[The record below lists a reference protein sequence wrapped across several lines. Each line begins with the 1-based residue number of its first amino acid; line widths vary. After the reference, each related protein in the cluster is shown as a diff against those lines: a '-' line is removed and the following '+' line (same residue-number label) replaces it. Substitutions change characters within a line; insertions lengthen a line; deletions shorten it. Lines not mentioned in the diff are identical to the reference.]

1 MLANI
6 IPDDKFA
13 TSVNLQL
20 IAFIDDVLFAIG
32 RTNIGSHWIPSMT
45 EGKSGREIDMKSF
58 NGKVAFI
65 TGGGS
70 GVGLGQAKVF
80 SKAGAKVVIA
90 DIREDHLDQA
100 MNSFRKTD
108 AAVHPIVL
116 DVTDRAAFAEAAD
129 ETERV
134 FGPVQL
140 LFNTAGVSIFGP
152 LEKSTYDD
160 YDWQMNVNFG
170 GVVNGIQNFVPRMID
185 YGKGGHIV
193 NTSSVG
199 GIIAAGPAGIY
210 SASKFAVRGLS
221 EALRSEL
228 AKYDIGVTILCP
240 ANVNTNIAESVKTRP
255 EKYSQS
261 GYQFN
266 DEVLASLRR
275 IYSAG
280 KDPVEL
286 AEEVLKAI
294 QENRLYVIPYPEV
307 REVLENH
314 FAEIIAALPPEDADP
329 EGVAR
334 RQAAMTQY
342 RQELAEQQYKVH

>member
-1 MLANI
+1 
-6 IPDDKFA
+6 
-13 TSVNLQL
+13 
-20 IAFIDDVLFAIG
+20 
-32 RTNIGSHWIPSMT
+32 
-45 EGKSGREIDMKSF
+45 MKDF

-80 SKAGAKVVIA
+80 SRAGARVVIA
-90 DIREDHLDQA
+90 DIREDNLDEA
-100 MNSFRKTD
+100 MRYFRATGAK
-108 AAVHPIVL
+108 VHPIVL
-116 DVTDRAAFAEAAD
+116 DITDRAAFAEAAD
-129 ETERV
+129 EAENV

-170 GVVNGIQNFVPRMID
+170 GVVNGIQTFIPRMIE

-199 GIIAAGPAGIY
+199 GILAAGPAGIY

-228 AKYDIGVTILCP
+228 AKYDIGVSVLCP

-255 EKYSQS
+255 EKYSHS
-261 GYQFN
+261 GYRFN

-286 AEEVLKAI
+286 AEEVLEAVKN
-294 QENRLYVIPYPEV
+294 NRLYIIPYPEV
-307 REVLENH
+307 RGALENH
-314 FAEIIAALPPEDADP
+314 FAEIIAALPPEDSDP
-329 EGVAR
+329 DGVSK
-334 RQAAMTQY
+334 RQAAMVQY
-342 RQELAEQQYKVH
+342 RKELAELQYKTH

>member
-1 MLANI
+1 MPGRN
-6 IPDDKFA
+6 PD
-13 TSVNLQL
+13 
-20 IAFIDDVLFAIG
+20 
-32 RTNIGSHWIPSMT
+32 
-45 EGKSGREIDMKSF
+45 RENDMRDF
-58 NGKVAFI
+58 NDKVAFI

-80 SKAGAKVVIA
+80 AKAGAKVVIA
-90 DIREDHLDQA
+90 DVRKDHLDEA
-100 MNSFRKTD
+100 MGYFKGTD
-108 AAVHPIVL
+108 AEVHPIVL
-116 DVTDRAAFAEAAD
+116 DITDREAYAAAAD

-134 FGPVQL
+134 FGTVQL

-152 LEKSTYDD
+152 LEKSTYND

-170 GVVNGIQNFVPRMID
+170 GVVNGIQTFVPRMIE
-185 YGKGGHIV
+185 YGKGGHII
-193 NTSSVG
+193 NTSSLG

-228 AKYDIGVTILCP
+228 AKYDIGVTVLCP

-255 EKYSQS
+255 EKYSKS
-261 GYQFN
+261 GYRFN
-266 DEVLASLRR
+266 DEVLASLRK

-286 AEEVLKAI
+286 AQEVMQAVK
-294 QENRLYVIPYPEV
+294 ENRLYCIPYPEA
-307 REVLENH
+307 RQPLENH
-314 FAEIIAALPPEDADP
+314 FREIIASLPPEDADP

-334 RQAAMTQY
+334 RQAAMEQY
-342 RQELAEQQYKVH
+342 RKELAAQQYKVH

>member
-1 MLANI
+1 M
-6 IPDDKFA
+6 
-13 TSVNLQL
+13 SY
-20 IAFIDDVLFAIG
+20 
-32 RTNIGSHWIPSMT
+32 
-45 EGKSGREIDMKSF
+45 REIAMRDFK
-58 NGKVAFI
+58 GKVAFI

-70 GVGLGQAKVF
+70 GVALGQAKVF
-80 SKAGAKVVIA
+80 SKAGARVVIA
-90 DIREDHLDQA
+90 DIREDHLEQA
-100 MNSFRKTD
+100 MHYFRGTD
-108 AAVHPIVL
+108 AEVHPILL
-116 DVTDRAAFAEAAD
+116 DITDRAAFAAAAD

-160 YDWQMNVNFG
+160 YDWQMGVNFG
-170 GVVNGIQNFVPRMID
+170 GVVNGIQTFVPRMIE

-199 GIIAAGPAGIY
+199 GIVAAGPAGIY

-228 AKYDIGVTILCP
+228 AKYDIGVSVLCP
-240 ANVNTNIAESVKTRP
+240 ANVSTNIAEAVWTRP
-255 EKYSQS
+255 DEFSNS
-261 GYQFN
+261 GYRFN
-266 DEVLASLRR
+266 DAILDSLRR

-286 AEEVLKAI
+286 AEETLEAVK
-294 QENRLYVIPYPEV
+294 ENRLYIIPYPEV
-307 REVLENH
+307 RQILESH

-329 EGVAR
+329 EGVAKR
-334 RQAAMTQY
+334 RAAMEQY
-342 RQELAEQQYKVH
+342 RKEYQELQYKVH